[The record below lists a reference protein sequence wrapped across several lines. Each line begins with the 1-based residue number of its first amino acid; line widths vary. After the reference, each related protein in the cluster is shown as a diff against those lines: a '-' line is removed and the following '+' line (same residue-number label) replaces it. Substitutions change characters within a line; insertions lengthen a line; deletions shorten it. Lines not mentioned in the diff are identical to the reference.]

1 MLFRSQAALASYQ
14 AQLSDARGEAQK
26 MREEA
31 RAEGA
36 AIIEEM
42 RAKAQEEATRITT
55 AARASIEAERQQ
67 AMNALMQEVGAI
79 ATTLA
84 SKIVG
89 ESLEDQARQSRVVD
103 RFLED
108 LERSK

>member
-1 MLFRSQAALASYQ
+1 
-14 AQLSDARGEAQK
+14 
-26 MREEA
+26 
-31 RAEGA
+31 
-36 AIIEEM
+36 M
-42 RAKAQEEATRITT
+42 RAKAQEEASRIT
-55 AARASIEAERQQ
+55 AGARAAIEAERQQ
-67 AMNALMQEVGAI
+67 AMNALMQEVGSI
-79 ATTLA
+79 ATALA